1 MYVTKQDDHQ
11 TELIELN
18 VTFVRSLCVGGGVDF
33 VVLKPTV
40 SIYETFLDSGWR
52 ECEPKC

>member
-18 VTFVRSLCVGGGVDF
+18 VTFVRSLCVCGGGGGFCGV
-33 VVLKPTV
+33 
-40 SIYETFLDSGWR
+40 EADSL
-52 ECEPKC
+52 CL